1 MSSVKLVS
9 ITQPKIDGVKTAED
23 LVVYCARVSNPQSQ
37 EAGENPERLLRY
49 CIRKGHWSVFEMADM
64 TLEIVAPRDVTR
76 QMIRHYSFRFQEFSQ
91 RYAVVTEF
99 QMRECRLQDDTN
111 RQNSIECADGNPV
124 AGWWRQIQEIVASE
138 SRAAYDEAIRSGIA
152 KEVARAVLPEGLT
165 MSRLY
170 MHGSLRSW
178 LFYCRLRM
186 KPETQK
192 EHREIA
198 AKCWEIVSEQFP
210 TVAAAFEE
218 GQHESD

>member
-1 MSSVKLVS
+1 MSVKLVS
-9 ITQPKIDGVKTAED
+9 VTQPKIDGVDTAED

-49 CIRKGHWSVFEMADM
+49 MVRHEHWSPFEMVD
-64 TLEIVAPRDVTR
+64 LCVEIEAPRDISR
-76 QMIRHYSFRFQEFSQ
+76 QILRHWSFRFQEFSQ
-91 RYAVVTEF
+91 RYAVADNFEL
-99 QMRECRLQDDTN
+99 RECRLQDYEN
-111 RQNSIECADGNPV
+111 RQNSIECANDDRTAIGWKQEQERIIHDVKLIYKLALEFGV
-124 AGWWRQIQEIVASE
+124 AR
-138 SRAAYDEAIRSGIA
+138 
-152 KEVARAVLPEGLT
+152 EVARAVLPEGLT

-186 KPETQK
+186 RPETQK

-198 AKCWEIVSEQFP
+198 AKCWEIVREQFP

-218 GQHESD
+218 GV

>member
-1 MSSVKLVS
+1 MSVKLVS
-9 ITQPKIDGVKTAED
+9 VTQPKIEGVETAED

-49 CIRKGHWSVFEMADM
+49 MVRHEHWSPFEMVD
-64 TLEIVAPRDVTR
+64 LCVEIEAPRDISR
-76 QMIRHYSFRFQEFSQ
+76 QILRHWSFRFQEFSQ
-91 RYAVVTEF
+91 RYAVV
-99 QMRECRLQDDTN
+99 QDMQSRECRLQDQAN
-111 RQNSIECADGNPV
+111 RQNSIECEDDAKAKWWAYQQQAAINEAKWLYAV
-124 AGWWRQIQEIVASE
+124 AIDR
-138 SRAAYDEAIRSGIA
+138 GIA

-186 KPETQK
+186 RPETQK

-198 AKCWEIVSEQFP
+198 AKCWEIVREQFP

-218 GQHESD
+218 GV

>member
-1 MSSVKLVS
+1 MNVKLVS
-9 ITQPKIDGVKTAED
+9 VTQPKIEGVGTAED

-49 CIRKGHWSVFEMADM
+49 MVRHEHWSPFEMVDLC
-64 TLEIVAPRDVTR
+64 LEIEAPRDISR
-76 QMIRHYSFRFQEFSQ
+76 QILRHWSFRFQEFSQ
-91 RYAVVTEF
+91 RYAVV
-99 QMRECRLQDDTN
+99 QNMQSRECRLQDQAN

-138 SRAAYDEAIRSGIA
+138 SRAAYDDALRRGIA

-178 LFYCRLRM
+178 LFYCRLRTR
-186 KPETQK
+186 PETQK
-192 EHREIA
+192 EHRVIA

>member
-1 MSSVKLVS
+1 MSVKLVS
-9 ITQPKIDGVKTAED
+9 VTQPKIEGVDTAED

-49 CIRKGHWSVFEMADM
+49 MVRHEHWSPFEMVELCM
-64 TLEIVAPRDVTR
+64 EIEAPRDISR
-76 QMIRHYSFRFQEFSQ
+76 QILRHWSFRFQEFSQ
-91 RYAVVTEF
+91 RYAVV
-99 QMRECRLQDDTN
+99 QDMRPRECRLQDQAN
-111 RQNSIECADGNPV
+111 RQNSIECADNSSV
-124 AGWWRQIQEIVASE
+124 AGWWRQIQSIVASE
-138 SRAAYDEAIRSGIA
+138 SRAVYDDALHRGIA

-186 KPETQK
+186 GQETQK
-192 EHREIA
+192 EHKLIA
-198 AKCWEIVSEQFP
+198 TQCWEIVREQFP

-218 GQHESD
+218 GA

>member
-1 MSSVKLVS
+1 MSVKLVS
-9 ITQPKIDGVKTAED
+9 VTQPKIEGVQTAED

-49 CIRKGHWSVFEMADM
+49 MVRHEHWSPFEMVELCM
-64 TLEIVAPRDVTR
+64 EIEAPRDISR
-76 QMIRHYSFRFQEFSQ
+76 QILRHWSFRFQEFSQ
-91 RYAVVTEF
+91 RYAVV
-99 QMRECRLQDDTN
+99 QDMQPRECRLQDQAN
-111 RQNSIECADGNPV
+111 RQNSIECADGEK
-124 AGWWRQIQEIVASE
+124 AEWWANHQQSTLDEAKWLYIVAIE
-138 SRAAYDEAIRSGIA
+138 RGIA
-152 KEVARAVLPEGLT
+152 KEVARAILPEGLT

-186 KPETQK
+186 RPETQK

-198 AKCWEIVSEQFP
+198 AQCWEIVREQFP

-218 GQHESD
+218 KDNGQAE

>member
-1 MSSVKLVS
+1 MNVKLVS
-9 ITQPKIDGVKTAED
+9 VTQPKIEGVETAED
-23 LVVYCARVSNPQSQ
+23 LVVYCARVSNPSSQ

-49 CIRKGHWSVFEMADM
+49 MVRHEHWSPFEMVDLC
-64 TLEIVAPRDVTR
+64 LEIEAPRDISR
-76 QMIRHYSFRFQEFSQ
+76 QILRHWSFRFQEFSQ
-91 RYAVVTEF
+91 RYAVV
-99 QMRECRLQDDTN
+99 QDMQSRECRLQDQTN
-111 RQNSIECADGNPV
+111 RQNSIECEDDAK
-124 AGWWRQIQEIVASE
+124 AKWWAKQQQ
-138 SRAAYDEAIRSGIA
+138 AIINEVKWLYGQALHRGIA
-152 KEVARAVLPEGLT
+152 KEVARAILPEGLT

-198 AKCWEIVSEQFP
+198 AKCWEIVQEQFP

-218 GQHESD
+218 KV

>member
-1 MSSVKLVS
+1 MSVKLVS
-9 ITQPKIDGVKTAED
+9 VTQPKIDGVDTAED

-49 CIRKGHWSVFEMADM
+49 MVRHEHWSPFEMVELC
-64 TLEIVAPRDVTR
+64 LEIEAPRDISR
-76 QMIRHYSFRFQEFSQ
+76 QILRHWSFRFQEFSQ
-91 RYAVVTEF
+91 RYAVV
-99 QMRECRLQDDTN
+99 QDMQSRECRLQDQTN
-111 RQNSIECADGNPV
+111 RQNSIECEDAV
-124 AGWWRQIQEIVASE
+124 KAKWWAQQQQTIINEVKWLYGQALQQ
-138 SRAAYDEAIRSGIA
+138 GIA
-152 KEVARAVLPEGLT
+152 KEVARAILPEGLT

-198 AKCWEIVSEQFP
+198 AKCWEIVREQFP
-210 TVAAAFEE
+210 TIAAAFEE
-218 GQHESD
+218 V